1 MVPCVV
7 SAVKFGASSL
17 MRSDMIVLL
26 RNMVLRAFRLP
37 VPANS
42 YRTALFPCQAPRDCD
57 AHLRR
62 GWFRTG
68 ISAYR
73 RGRGGKPSK
82 KIQEKLAETGGFIFV
97 FSWDRSSVP

>member
-42 YRTALFPCQAPRDCD
+42 YRTALFPCQAPRGGA

-62 GWFRTG
+62 GRFRTG

-73 RGRGGKPSK
+73 RGRRDRGRQELKNDPK
-82 KIQEKLAETGGFIFV
+82 KTRIETRLFQPI
-97 FSWDRSSVP
+97 SP